1 VSWLVSKMNYEVQ
14 VGKPIQVANAEG
26 GADFSFENLMTVWMG
41 FKPIGYKTSGTK
53 YVRGKQV
60 SEAATHEFIAML
72 SEFELLG
79 REFITAFG
87 IGFHGM
93 GSLSPLKSDYF
104 LFVQEGSTVKGRL
117 FRILESQNVNE
128 EGEYLSIVAEEIEER
143 GTGWPV

>member
-1 VSWLVSKMNYEVQ
+1 MSWLVSKMNYEVQ

-41 FKPIGYKTSGTK
+41 FKPIGFKTSGTK
-53 YVRGKQV
+53 YIRGKQV

>member
-1 VSWLVSKMNYEVQ
+1 MSWLVSKMNYEVQ

-26 GADFSFENLMTVWMG
+26 GADFSFENLMTIWMG

-60 SEAATHEFIAML
+60 SETATHEFIAML

-79 REFITAFG
+79 REFVAAFG
-87 IGFHGM
+87 IGFDGM
-93 GSLSPLKSDYF
+93 GNLSPLKSDYF
-104 LFVQEGSTVKGRL
+104 LFVQEGSSVKGRL

-128 EGEYLSIVAEEIEER
+128 EDEYLSIIAEEIEER
-143 GTGWPV
+143 GTGFPV

>member
-1 VSWLVSKMNYEVQ
+1 MNYEVQ

-93 GSLSPLKSDYF
+93 ETLSPLKSDYF

-128 EGEYLSIVAEEIEER
+128 DGEYLSIVAEEIEER
-143 GTGWPV
+143 GTGFPA